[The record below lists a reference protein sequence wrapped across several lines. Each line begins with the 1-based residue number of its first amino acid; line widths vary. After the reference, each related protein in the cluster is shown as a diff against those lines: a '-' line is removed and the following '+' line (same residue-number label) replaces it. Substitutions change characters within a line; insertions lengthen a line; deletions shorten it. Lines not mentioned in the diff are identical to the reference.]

1 MPGERIPEPTGI
13 KRRGEEEKIEDDSG
27 DFTLRRPAFS
37 DWPSWE
43 SINTEARTRRWRIP
57 EKTLFLTAALGG
69 SPGVWVG
76 MYLFRHKTKHVS
88 FVLGIPLILIVQ
100 TALLIFMR
108 LR

>member
-1 MPGERIPEPTGI
+1 MILAIYLTVASLFGLALMGI
-13 KRRGEEEKIEDDSG
+13 DKHR
-27 DFTLRRPAFS
+27 
-37 DWPSWE
+37 
-43 SINTEARTRRWRIP
+43 ARTRRWRIP

-69 SPGVWVG
+69 SPGVWAG

>member
-1 MPGERIPEPTGI
+1 MAHSGEDPVSY
-13 KRRGEEEKIEDDSG
+13 SG
-27 DFTLRRPAFS
+27 AGRQ
-37 DWPSWE
+37 
-43 SINTEARTRRWRIP
+43 
-57 EKTLFLTAALGG
+57 
-69 SPGVWVG
+69 PGVWAG

>member
-1 MPGERIPEPTGI
+1 MILAIYPYGGQPFRTGLMGI
-13 KRRGEEEKIEDDSG
+13 DKHR
-27 DFTLRRPAFS
+27 
-37 DWPSWE
+37 
-43 SINTEARTRRWRIP
+43 ARTRRWRIP

-69 SPGVWVG
+69 SPGVWAG